1 MAYIENASADLG
13 CVSIKVIE
21 AGTNVANFDNMDTK
35 RAEKVL
41 FIDVEN
47 QEATYDLT
55 VYYTDEELADFDD
68 ASALKILLVDGQ
80 VNDADPKII
89 TNTMVML
96 RQMQKM
102 DLCL

>member
-21 AGTNVANFDNMDTK
+21 GVQMLLDNMDTK

-47 QEATYDLT
+47 Q
-55 VYYTDEELADFDD
+55 
-68 ASALKILLVDGQ
+68 KLLM
-80 VNDADPKII
+80 I
-89 TNTMVML
+89 
-96 RQMQKM
+96 
-102 DLCL
+102 